1 MNRNNQRIYHSIGG
15 LPPAVKRKRYLDAAN
30 AAVS

>member
-1 MNRNNQRIYHSIGG
+1 MNRNNRRICHSIGG
-15 LPPAVKRKRYLDAAN
+15 PPAVKRKRYLDAAN